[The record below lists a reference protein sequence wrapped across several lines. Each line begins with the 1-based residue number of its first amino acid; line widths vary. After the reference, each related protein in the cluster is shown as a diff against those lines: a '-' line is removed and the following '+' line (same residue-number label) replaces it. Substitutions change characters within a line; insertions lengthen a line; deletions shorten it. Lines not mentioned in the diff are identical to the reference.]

1 LKNEA
6 ERRITFALEAV
17 FGLGYRRTIGEKRMK
32 PDLENMSR
40 DELLQL
46 KADIDRALESLE
58 TRRKAEALK
67 AAEDAARKYGFS
79 LQELKEVGGKRT
91 KGVPRYRNPKNPSQ
105 TWTGKG
111 RKPKWVLEALDEG
124 IPMEKMEI

>member
-1 LKNEA
+1 
-6 ERRITFALEAV
+6 
-17 FGLGYRRTIGEKRMK
+17 MK